1 MATGLSIS
9 LKPSSNS
16 KNTRDRNTVLDI
28 QQQGPKRDGGD
39 AWTCVGLGD
48 VWGGGS
54 QQEVEVGQQGVH
66 VRQGSSPEGEGG
78 ELREEVLQGGG
89 GGGDKGGD
97 GSEDT

>member
-39 AWTCVGLGD
+39 AWTCVGSGD
-48 VWGGGS
+48 A
-54 QQEVEVGQQGVH
+54 
-66 VRQGSSPEGEGG
+66 RGEGG
-78 ELREEVLQGGG
+78 GFTAAGGG
-89 GGGDKGGD
+89 RPA
-97 GSEDT
+97 GSPRPPGELARR

>member
-28 QQQGPKRDGGD
+28 QQQGPKRDRGD
-39 AWTCVGLGD
+39 AWMCVGSGD
-48 VWGGGS
+48 VRGGGRFHIS
-54 QQEVEVGQQGVH
+54 RWRSASRESTSARGA
-66 VRQGSSPEGEGG
+66 RQKVN
-78 ELREEVLQGGG
+78 EENSERRSCSG

-97 GSEDT
+97 RSEDT